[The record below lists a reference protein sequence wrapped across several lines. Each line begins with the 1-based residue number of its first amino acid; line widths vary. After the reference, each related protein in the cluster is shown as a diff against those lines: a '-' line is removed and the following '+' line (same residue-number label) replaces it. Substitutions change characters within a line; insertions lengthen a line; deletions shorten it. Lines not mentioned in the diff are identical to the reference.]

1 MLNEDKTLEYL
12 DFDVGGM
19 YTPQDVLRI
28 IRVHSPELFTITN
41 AFSDEEL
48 KAHQTKTGQK

>member
-48 KAHQTKTGQK
+48 KAH